1 VTSFEYLDILRI
13 KTMEKV
19 IVKEI
24 KVGKRKN
31 KDDRQAKQVT

>member
-24 KVGKRKN
+24 KVGKKKN